1 MAKQL
6 EETEFTKDS
15 LRSSLD
21 KVSSKYT
28 ATIPLSL
35 LFVFHNLPPV
45 LVFETETE
53 RQTLKCMQQAIDYVA
68 HVKLLVAFNFL

>member
-28 ATIPLSL
+28 STIPLSL

-53 RQTLKCMQQAIDYVA
+53 RPTFLNVCNKRLTTLPM
-68 HVKLLVAFNFL
+68 

>member
-21 KVSSKYT
+21 KVSFKYT
-28 ATIPLSL
+28 STIPLFYCFYNL
-35 LFVFHNLPPV
+35 LPV

-53 RQTLKCMQQAIDYVA
+53 RLTLKCMPQAIDYVA
-68 HVKLLVAFNFL
+68 HVK